1 MRSIYAYTEEIDDL
15 EKAVAELKAQVEK
28 EGPLLMHSYGIVNC
42 DYEVDT
48 ARLAEL
54 LKAEFDFPVMGCT
67 AISVLNVKQ
76 TDYGHGYQKS
86 SFIRSAKLFFL
97 SACTCSII
105 GVVILGE
112 I

>member
-76 TDYGHGYQKS
+76 GHTDLCISMMVLTADDCVFQGG
-86 SFIRSAKLFFL
+86 
-97 SACTCSII
+97 
-105 GVVILGE
+105 
-112 I
+112 